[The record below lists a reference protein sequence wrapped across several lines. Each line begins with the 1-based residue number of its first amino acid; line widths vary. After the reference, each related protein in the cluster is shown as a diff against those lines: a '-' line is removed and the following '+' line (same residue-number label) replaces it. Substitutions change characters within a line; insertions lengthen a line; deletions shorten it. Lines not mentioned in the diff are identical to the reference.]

1 MQQGGR
7 DFGVVLVV
15 EDDPLMCRT
24 LVRLMEPRSQK
35 IVEAQS
41 VTAAARELRAARDE
55 PIDLVLLDVRLGD
68 ESGIDVARLASEMRP
83 APAVIAISGAAEGSE
98 GFALAVHGVR
108 AFIPKAE
115 LADRMDELVYWAR
128 TAPALDPLLKAQVG
142 VRGVKELQET
152 VRDTML
158 DQALALEEGNA
169 PRAAKRLG
177 ITRQALH
184 QLIQRRKKAE

>member
-1 MQQGGR
+1 
-7 DFGVVLVV
+7 
-15 EDDPLMCRT
+15 
-24 LVRLMEPRSQK
+24 
-35 IVEAQS
+35 
-41 VTAAARELRAARDE
+41 
-55 PIDLVLLDVRLGD
+55 
-68 ESGIDVARLASEMRP
+68 MRP
-83 APAVIAISGAAEGSE
+83 APAVIAISGAAQASE

-115 LADRMDELVYWAR
+115 LADRMDELVYRAR
-128 TAPALDPLLKAQVG
+128 TAPALDPFLKAQVG

-184 QLIQRRKKAE
+184 QLLQRRKKGE